1 MVGILGI
8 LLNGSSVE
16 SFIFELVPP
25 TKVRI
30 CGAKPSLPLIIH
42 VIISNTNEL
51 LLVKRWCNS
60 IIKDQRR
67 YFGRRIY
74 LRSGE
79 GNPL

>member
-25 TKVRI
+25 PTKVRI
-30 CGAKPSLPLIIH
+30 CGAKPSLPIIIH

-51 LLVKRWCNS
+51 FLVKRWCNS
-60 IIKDQRR
+60 IIKD
-67 YFGRRIY
+67 
-74 LRSGE
+74 
-79 GNPL
+79 